1 MDNRKP
7 QAMKLQ
13 HKSFNC
19 FLRPIKR
26 DDRIMIGGFVGLMIS
41 MVWYSGLL
49 WHALLGIPVLVS
61 LLWVCQPQ
69 RLCLQIVHGFLL
81 GIIWMVSVVGFGQWL
96 KYYLVEIYKV
106 PTNSMEQTIIP
117 GDRVL
122 VCKWIYGARQFT
134 GEGIERLWGLRAIER
149 GDIVV
154 FNSPVENGDTDGTT
168 ERVSWEAANTRNIR
182 HHTPYVKRCV
192 ALPGDVV
199 EIREQELRVNGAVQ
213 EAPSTAMFRYRF
225 SFSDSRSM
233 TQAAEWVERNLL
245 IAPKRL
251 PPEAMLETFLT
262 RQEADSV
269 SMLPGC
275 TEFHMTHSR
284 PTTVVYPHHDSIL
297 WSMNTWGPMR
307 MPQRGDSIL
316 LTEQTTRLYAPIV
329 ALHEGHRITLT
340 GSITSVDGVP
350 RQYYVFA
357 KDYYFMMGDHRMTS
371 QDSRI
376 IGPIADDHIIGK
388 ATHILWSVNPEP
400 DASHQFR
407 WNRILKRL
415 K

>member
-1 MDNRKP
+1 M
-7 QAMKLQ
+7 
-13 HKSFNC
+13 NC
-19 FLRPIKR
+19 YRRSLRH
-26 DDRIMIGGFVGLMIS
+26 DDRILLWGSVAVTAIMACYTGVFWYALLGVPIVVSLVWVCRPNVLWLRIIHGLILGVFWLIS
-41 MVWYSGLL
+41 MVCS
-49 WHALLGIPVLVS
+49 
-61 LLWVCQPQ
+61 
-69 RLCLQIVHGFLL
+69 
-81 GIIWMVSVVGFGQWL
+81 GQWL

-154 FNSPVENGDTDGTT
+154 FNSPEENGDTEGTT
-168 ERVSWEAANTRNIR
+168 ESASWEGANTQNIR
-182 HHTPYVKRCV
+182 YHTPYVKRCV